1 MTSAGMTVRPLEL
14 ADVRSAARLHAEA
27 FPGFFLSALGPAFLR
42 EFYRGFV
49 TDAAAVT
56 VVALDGVG
64 NIVGVVVGSTQP
76 GGFFKRLVRKQFLGF
91 IVASVLAVVRHP
103 RSLPRLLKAVLYRGD
118 VPVDVSGALL
128 SSICVSPNAQNAG
141 VGSVLIHAWTDALR
155 ERGLT
160 RAYLTTDRV
169 DNDAANQFYV
179 RAGWVCQ
186 AEYTTREGR
195 EMNCYTWR
203 AEQHCSQQNHDN
215 GQEVS

>member
-1 MTSAGMTVRPLEL
+1 MTVRPLEF
-14 ADVRSAARLHAEA
+14 ADVASAARLHAEA

-56 VVALDGVG
+56 VVALDGSG
-64 NIVGVVVGSTQP
+64 SIVGVVVGSTQP
-76 GGFFKRLVRKQFLGF
+76 GGFFKRRVRKQLLGF

-103 RSLPRLLKAVLYRGD
+103 RSLPRLLKAVRYRGE

-128 SSICVSPNAQNAG
+128 SSICVSPNAQSAG
-141 VGSVLIHAWTDALR
+141 VGRQLMDAWTNALR
-155 ERGLT
+155 EHGLS

-169 DNDAANQFYV
+169 NNEAANRFYV
-179 RAGWVCQ
+179 GAGWVCE

-195 EMNCYTWR
+195 EMNCYSWR
-203 AEQHCSQQNHDN
+203 AEQHCSQQNDDN